1 MSRINQNL
9 ILALCLALGAPASAQ
24 EGTKDDGTI
33 VVNITKVKS
42 KDGRVGCSLFS
53 SEEGFPSKSD
63 KAEKRL
69 WAKITS
75 EKVTCTFTSVKPGR
89 YAVAVMHDEDNNGKV
104 NTSMVGRPKEGW
116 GVSNNVPA
124 RRFGP
129 PKFEDAS
136 FQFEGG
142 EQVLD
147 VRLRY

>member
-1 MSRINQNL
+1 MGRINQNFV
-9 ILALCLALGAPASAQ
+9 LALCLAFGVPASAQ
-24 EGTKDDGTI
+24 EGDTADGTI
-33 VVNITKVKS
+33 VVKIDKVKS

-53 SEEGFPSKSD
+53 SEEGFPSKSE
-63 KAEKRL
+63 KAGKRL

-89 YAVAVMHDEDNNGKV
+89 YAVAVMHDEDNNGKL

-116 GVSNNVPA
+116 GVSNNVPP

-136 FQFEGG
+136 FEFQGG

-147 VRLRY
+147 VQLRY